1 MAKRSQTT
9 GQPRKKAKDEQ
20 APESSSFNRLLGNP
34 ATREEY
40 ETALNAFIRRTTF
53 GILGLIAAVIVVALV
68 YQYLIVPTFAVAT
81 VNGEKISVGEFRERI
96 KFEQALVYQQANA
109 RYSQVAQFMGENGDP
124 NQFLQQDQQYQQWVR
139 ELQLVDILGQ
149 RVLDDM
155 INDVLIRQE
164 AEKLNLTVDE
174 VAIEDAVN
182 TYFGYDPTE
191 VAMIGTPETETPVP
205 TVTNTPFVSP
215 TPSNTPLPTSTPTAT
230 PEATAEVTAE
240 ATGEA
245 TAEVME
251 TATLPPVPTQSQE
264 ERLTEFE
271 ETVDLYRK
279 NIRDTADVSNG
290 AIDALFER
298 EALRQALL
306 ESVVTTDT
314 TTMYI
319 NARHILVETEEEA
332 NEILAA
338 LNNGESFATLA
349 QARSTDTGS
358 GQRGG
363 ELGWTAAENFVGE
376 FQTAALEAPIGAIV
390 GPIETEFGF
399 HIIQVSGREERDI
412 EGTERDQLRQAEFAQ
427 WVEALREANEPN
439 ITINDNWVNFIPAS

>member
-9 GQPRKKAKDEQ
+9 GQPRKRAKNEQ
-20 APESSSFNRLLGNP
+20 AQESSRFNRLLGNP

-40 ETALNAFIRRTTF
+40 EVALNKFIQRATF
-53 GILGLIAAVIVVALV
+53 GILGLIAAVIVIALV
-68 YQYLIVPTFAVAT
+68 YQYLLVPTFAVAT
-81 VNGEKISVGEFRERI
+81 VNGEKISVGEFRERLR
-96 KFEQALVYQQANA
+96 FEQALVYQQANA

-155 INDVLIRQE
+155 INDVLIQQE

-182 TYFGYDPTE
+182 NYFGYDPTE

-279 NIRDTADVSNG
+279 NIRDTADVSNA

-412 EGTERDQLRQAEFAQ
+412 EGSERDQLRQAEFAQ